1 MLYDRPER
9 FRVQTSAADQC
20 AANSFFRHQTV
31 RILGFYRS
39 AIKNAQFFSEPLA
52 EGLGRFSA
60 NQHVRVGSELRSG
73 GLTCSTGPYPLLR
86 PPQPFPL
93 LSPGGAGRAQALPH
107 GGIPPA

>member
-52 EGLGRFSA
+52 KCLGRFSA
-60 NQHVRVGSELRSG
+60 NQHVCVGSELRSG
-73 GLTCSTGPYPLLR
+73 GLSFPHGPYPAR
-86 PPQPFPL
+86 GPPLPFPL
-93 LSPGGAGRAQALPH
+93 SS
-107 GGIPPA
+107 PPAAGPTEAIPG